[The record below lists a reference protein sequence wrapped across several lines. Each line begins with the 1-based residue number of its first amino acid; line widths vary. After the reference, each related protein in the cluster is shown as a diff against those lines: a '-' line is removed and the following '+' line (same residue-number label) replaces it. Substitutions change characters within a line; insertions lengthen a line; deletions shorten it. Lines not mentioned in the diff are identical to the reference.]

1 MQLSSIILGVVPELL
16 FRKDENGKNR
26 KIDNITSI
34 NFISMDEIDFGICM
48 MLVQNSRIPYRELAE
63 LFNMSVNSIHKRINN
78 LSEYPY
84 HPVNPVHTIMYG
96 YSQIEN
102 KAGLLQELGSHEC
115 IFNVTQASDHL
126 FYIHALLRNHNELDP
141 LVSFVRKKAEINDIE
156 IGLVSL
162 APSPNVPH
170 AKDSNQIYNQNNSAE
185 LRQKPLSK
193 LDFLIVNALKDNS
206 RKPISDI
213 ADEVGAS
220 TKTVRRHLDK
230 MIKDK
235 PEILFKSFIFI
246 VIIKLKSS
254 TNVDKVNLLD
264 EIRKKHGQIILF
276 SWNLSNLPNQLLV
289 CVWAHSMKELQTLE
303 ASLMAMAFDSVNIT
317 ILVKG
322 LMFPTWRDKYLEDK
336 LREIKDGLK

>member
-1 MQLSSIILGVVPELL
+1 
-16 FRKDENGKNR
+16 
-26 KIDNITSI
+26 
-34 NFISMDEIDFGICM
+34 MDEIDFGICM

-63 LFNMSVNSIHKRINN
+63 LFNMSVNSIHKRIKSMVELGIIHNFN
-78 LSEYPY
+78 TKLSFLNFA
-84 HPVNPVHTIMYG
+84 NPVHTIMYG

-230 MIKDK
+230 MIKD
-235 PEILFKSFIFI
+235 ILIDFSIDWYPDKSAVIISI